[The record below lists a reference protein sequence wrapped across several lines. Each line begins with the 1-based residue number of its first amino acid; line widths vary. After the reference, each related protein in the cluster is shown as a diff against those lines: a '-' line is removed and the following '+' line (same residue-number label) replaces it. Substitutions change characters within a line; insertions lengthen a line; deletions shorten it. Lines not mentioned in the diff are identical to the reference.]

1 MKVHWIYILILVL
14 FPLLALNPKGNA
26 LCRQGGGDG
35 GKGLWASLT
44 EDQRENIKAKI
55 IQLWRD
61 RVSREEI
68 SSAVR
73 KMFEGYGVEL
83 PENPAG
89 LNEPIGFGHGGFL
102 DKLTDEQREAVREK
116 VKQMRSQNA
125 SPEEM
130 RTVVDG
136 MLKGYG
142 VEPPEKPEG
151 LDEPMGFGPGPG
163 GFLDKLTDEQ
173 KTAVQEKMKELQS
186 QGTSP
191 EEVRT
196 AVDKMLEGYGIKL
209 PEKPEGL
216 SEPKGFGP
224 GGFLGKLTDEQK
236 TAIQEKM
243 KELQSQGASPEEV
256 RTAVDKMLEGYGIV
270 PPEHP
275 GPGDG
280 KGFGPPFLSKL
291 TEEQREA
298 VLEKIK
304 EMRGQDASREKIKTV
319 VDEMLEGY
327 GVLSTENTENTE
339 TTISK
344 KTPVAETNIEAWNY
358 PNPFNPETEIA
369 YNLTEDSYV
378 KLTIYNIQGQKVKQL
393 VDEYQSAGTRSAIWD
408 GRDETG
414 GKVASG
420 IYFYR
425 IQAGIH
431 SMTNRMVLLK

>member
-35 GKGLWASLT
+35 GKGSWASLT

-83 PENPAG
+83 PENPAGPAG

-163 GFLDKLTDEQ
+163 GFLDKLADEQ
-173 KTAVQEKMKELQS
+173 
-186 QGTSP
+186 
-191 EEVRT
+191 RT
-196 AVDKMLEGYGIKL
+196 AV
-209 PEKPEGL
+209 
-216 SEPKGFGP
+216 
-224 GGFLGKLTDEQK
+224 
-236 TAIQEKM
+236 QEKM

-256 RTAVDKMLEGYGIV
+256 RTAVDKMLEGYGIEL
-270 PPEHP
+270 PEKPDSLNGPEGFGP
-275 GPGDG
+275 GPG
-280 KGFGPPFLSKL
+280 GFLDKL
-291 TEEQREA
+291 TDEQREA

-327 GVLSTENTENTE
+327 GVLSTENTE